1 MIRKPTCH
9 KEKIEATEERPA
21 TNPVERWNRITQS

>member
-9 KEKIEATEERPA
+9 KEKIEATGERSA
-21 TNPVERWNRITQS
+21 RIQSRDEIG